1 MFFNIRSGV
10 ALLMRFL
17 RLLRSNPSK
26 AISIENLVAEDKLIF
41 RAEAVRFG
49 LFGGM
54 FAFLFRSAS
63 SLTKLVLARNSSK
76 VPSLVGGFV
85 AGGALTFMSK
95 DWHRTLSLY
104 VATRALECAYN
115 VMKTKGFFKGISMYH
130 GDALL
135 FAVSSAQVMYS
146 YVMRKETLPKSYHR
160 FIVRQ
165 GPVDKE
171 ILSAVCAN
179 NRGLPLNLEELRAYV
194 QAKGVLRRLKGYL
207 LNSLIRSQR
216 MFQLLYFTLTEYP
229 PSHTRQTHS

>member
-1 MFFNIRSGV
+1 
-10 ALLMRFL
+10 
-17 RLLRSNPSK
+17 
-26 AISIENLVAEDKLIF
+26 
-41 RAEAVRFG
+41 
-49 LFGGM
+49 M

-194 QAKGVLRRLKGYL
+194 QAKGGPEAVERLSSQLSDPFPKNVSIALFHPNRISSLAHTANAFVRVVKKIFPVYFSLSFAPTIVLRSRRFFR
-207 LNSLIRSQR
+207 I
-216 MFQLLYFTLTEYP
+216 
-229 PSHTRQTHS
+229 HCAH